1 MSGNKVL
8 LVNPWIYDFAAFD
21 MWSRPIGLLYIGGL
35 LRANGYHIS
44 LINCLDRYNPELL
57 KYQNLDKPKN
67 NEHGCGKFYKEIIEK
82 PSVLKDVPRKYG
94 RYGLPIHL
102 FRKELANV
110 EKPDVILVTSG
121 MTYWYMGVFDA
132 IKEAKSQFPG
142 VPVIL
147 GGTYATLCY
156 DHAVKNSGADYV
168 VCGEGELK
176 ALELIRNLTSL
187 NPPSPLFQTN
197 HCPQIFR
204 YCGNKSFPPFK
215 RGIKGDLKGLSTH
228 FKLQNGGCVLK
239 SPLPPFSRG
248 RFRLSIHNGLQTCGQ
263 RLVFQR
269 GNLSIDDYPYPVYDL
284 LTNKESLA
292 ILTSRGC
299 PMGCTYCASSLVAGE
314 FRQRDPIKVVDEI
327 EYYHKTFGT
336 KNFAFYDD
344 ALLLNSDEHISVILK
359 EVIRRNLDCYFHTPN
374 AMHANHITKSL
385 AQLMF
390 KSGFKTIRISLETS
404 NVSRQ
409 REIGNKVSTEGFQE
423 AVINLKEAGYKG
435 KDIGVYVLIC
445 LPGQP
450 LDEMIQS
457 VRYVYECGAVTK
469 LAVYSPIPNTD
480 EWKKAVEQYGLD
492 PNADPLLHN
501 NSICP
506 IRSDGIKIDD
516 IQKVKTL
523 ALEYNNKI
531 GI

>member
-1 MSGNKVL
+1 MMSRNNVL
-8 LVNPWIYDFAAFD
+8 LINPWIYDFAAYD

-35 LRANGYHIS
+35 LRANGYNIS

-57 KYQNLDKPKN
+57 NYQNLDKPKN
-67 NEHGCGKFYKEIIEK
+67 NEYGCGKFHKEIIEK
-82 PSVLKDVPRKYG
+82 PPVLQYVHRKYG
-94 RYGLPIHL
+94 RYGLPLHI

-110 EKPDVILVTSG
+110 PKPDVILVTSG
-121 MTYWYMGVFDA
+121 MTYWYPGVFDV

-142 VPVIL
+142 VPIIL

-176 ALELIRNLTSL
+176 TLELVRNLTSL
-187 NPPSPLFQTN
+187 DPPNPLFQTN

-204 YCGNKSFPPFK
+204 YCENKSFPPFK

-248 RFRLSIHNGLQTCGQ
+248 
-263 RLVFQR
+263 
-269 GNLSIDDYPYPVYDL
+269 NLSTDDYPYPVYDL

-299 PMGCTYCASSLVAGE
+299 PLVCTYCASNLVAGE
-314 FRQRDPIKVVDEI
+314 FRQRNPIKVVDEI
-327 EYYHKTFGT
+327 EYYYKTFGT

-344 ALLLNSDEHISVILK
+344 ALLLNSDEHISIILK
-359 EVIRRNLDCYFHTPN
+359 EVIRRNIDCYFHTPN
-374 AMHANHITKSL
+374 AMHASQINRSL

-390 KSGFKTIRISLETS
+390 DAGFKTIRMSLETS
-404 NVSRQ
+404 NIARQ
-409 REIGNKVSTEGFQE
+409 REIGNKISPEGFRE

-435 KDIGVYVLIC
+435 QDIGVYVLIC

-450 LDEMIQS
+450 LEEMIES
-457 VRYVYECGAVTK
+457 VRYVYECRAVTK
-469 LAVYSPIPNTD
+469 LAVYSPIPNTE
-480 EWKKAVEQYGLD
+480 EWQKAVEQYNFD

-501 NSICP
+501 DSIYP
-506 IRSDGIKIDD
+506 IRSNGITIDD
-516 IQKVKTL
+516 IQKVKAI
-523 ALEYNNKI
+523 ALEYNKKI
-531 GI
+531 

>member
-8 LVNPWIYDFAAFD
+8 LINPWIYDFAAFD

-35 LRANGYHIS
+35 LRANGYNIS

-67 NEHGCGKFYKEIIEK
+67 NEYGCGKFHKEIIEK
-82 PSVLKDVPRKYG
+82 PSVLQDVQRKYG

-110 EKPDVILVTSG
+110 SKPDVILVTSG
-121 MTYWYMGVFDA
+121 MTYWYTGVFDV

-142 VPVIL
+142 VPIIL

-168 VCGEGELK
+168 VCGEGEFK
-176 ALELIRNLTSL
+176 ALELVRNLTSL
-187 NPPSPLFQTN
+187 NPPNPLFQ
-197 HCPQIFR
+197 R
-204 YCGNKSFPPFK
+204 GNFSIDDMSLNPPSS
-215 RGIKGDLKGLSTH
+215 L
-228 FKLQNGGCVLK
+228 
-239 SPLPPFSRG
+239 
-248 RFRLSIHNGLQTCGQ
+248 
-263 RLVFQR
+263 FQR

-314 FRQRDPIKVVDEI
+314 FRQKYPIKVVDEI

-344 ALLLNSDEHISVILK
+344 ALLLNSDEHISIILK
-359 EVIRRNLDCYFHTPN
+359 EVIRRSLDCYFHTPN
-374 AMHANHITKSL
+374 AMHANQITKSL

-404 NVSRQ
+404 NVTRQ
-409 REIGNKVSTEGFQE
+409 REIGNKVSSEGFRE

-435 KDIGVYVLIC
+435 KEIGVYVLIC

-450 LDEMIQS
+450 LDEMIES

-469 LAVYSPIPNTD
+469 IAAYSPIPNTS
-480 EWKKAVEQYGLD
+480 EWTKAIEQYNLD

-501 NSICP
+501 DSIYP
-506 IRSDGIKIDD
+506 IRSNGITIED
-516 IQKVKTL
+516 IQKVKAL

-531 GI
+531 L